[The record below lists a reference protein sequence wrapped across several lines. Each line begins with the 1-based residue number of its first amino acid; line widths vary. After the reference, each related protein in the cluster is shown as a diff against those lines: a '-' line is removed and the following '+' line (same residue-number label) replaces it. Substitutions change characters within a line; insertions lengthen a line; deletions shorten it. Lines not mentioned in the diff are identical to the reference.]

1 MSYRYA
7 PGVVLTMFTAKKNI
21 AWKTVMPPNAPAMAG
36 ASDDIVE
43 VKAAPGPSRKG
54 KKGARKTKRDPM
66 EEVEEEV
73 LNLMEI
79 ENDFRRLATDF
90 LCKANDLRDWREAK
104 FGQD

>member
-1 MSYRYA
+1 MMPIARR
-7 PGVVLTMFTAKKNI
+7 NI
-21 AWKTVMPPNAPAMAG
+21 ARKTAMPANPPAIAG

-43 VKAAPGPSRKG
+43 VKAGPGPSRKG
-54 KKGARKTKRDPM
+54 KKGARKAKRDPM

-79 ENDFRRLATDF
+79 ENDFRCMATD
-90 LCKANDLRDWREAK
+90 LLRKANDLRDWREAK